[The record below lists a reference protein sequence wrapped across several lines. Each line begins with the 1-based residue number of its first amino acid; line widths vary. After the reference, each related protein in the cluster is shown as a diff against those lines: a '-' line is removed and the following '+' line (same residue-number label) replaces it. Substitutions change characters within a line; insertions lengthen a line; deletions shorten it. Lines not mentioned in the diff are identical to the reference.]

1 MAKFTRQ
8 AIMYSLLK
16 LLQEKSIDKITV
28 KDICELCEINRN
40 TFYYYYSDIYQVL
53 EELLKFETEKSLKED
68 QKYESFYK
76 DFLKR
81 YHLIIE
87 YKKAVYNLYN
97 SKNRDLILKYFQDIT
112 EDFVEKYVYKEVKGK
127 KLLPE
132 DIKFIIDFYS
142 SSMIGNIFRWMRKG
156 MQEKQEQL
164 IYKLSVSYQATIKAL
179 IAQFEENNCK
189 NILKDVFWRCC
200 FWGNSSSDY
209 KTGRRRNPCG

>member
-68 QKYESFYK
+68 QKYESFYE

-112 EDFVEKYVYKEVKGK
+112 ENFVEKYVYKEVKGK

-142 SSMIGNIFRWMRKG
+142 SSMIGNIFRWMHKG

-189 NILKDVFWRCC
+189 K
-200 FWGNSSSDY
+200 SD
-209 KTGRRRNPCG
+209 KFITVPKN

>member
-53 EELLKFETEKSLKED
+53 EELLKLETEKSLKED
-68 QKYESFYK
+68 QKYESFYE

-112 EDFVEKYVYKEVKGK
+112 ENFVEKYVYKEVKGK

-142 SSMIGNIFRWMRKG
+142 SSMIGNIFRWMHKG

-164 IYKLSVSYQATIKAL
+164 IYKLAVSYQATIKAL

-189 NILKDVFWRCC
+189 K
-200 FWGNSSSDY
+200 SD
-209 KTGRRRNPCG
+209 KFITVPKN

>member
-53 EELLKFETEKSLKED
+53 EELLKFETEESLKED
-68 QKYESFYK
+68 QKYESFYE

-142 SSMIGNIFRWMRKG
+142 SSMIGNIFRWMHKG

-189 NILKDVFWRCC
+189 K
-200 FWGNSSSDY
+200 SD
-209 KTGRRRNPCG
+209 KFITVPKN

>member
-68 QKYESFYK
+68 QKYESFYE

-112 EDFVEKYVYKEVKGK
+112 ENFVEKYVYKEVKGK

-142 SSMIGNIFRWMRKG
+142 SSMIGNIFRWMHKG

-189 NILKDVFWRCC
+189 K
-200 FWGNSSSDY
+200 SD
-209 KTGRRRNPCG
+209 KCITVPKN

>member
-8 AIMYSLLK
+8 AIMYSMLK

-40 TFYYYYSDIYQVL
+40 TFYYYYSDIYQVI
-53 EELLKFETEKSLKED
+53 EELLRFETDKSLKED
-68 QKYESFYK
+68 QKYESFHE
-76 DFLKR
+76 DFVKR
-81 YHLIIE
+81 YHLILE

-97 SKNRDLILKYFQDIT
+97 SKNQDLILKYFQDIT
-112 EDFVEKYVYKEVKGK
+112 EDFVKKYVLKEVKGK
-127 KLLPE
+127 KILPE

-142 SSMIGNIFRWMRKG
+142 SSIIGNTIRWMHKG

-164 IYKLSVSYQATIKAL
+164 IYKLSVSYQATIKVL

-189 NILKDVFWRCC
+189 K
-200 FWGNSSSDY
+200 SD
-209 KTGRRRNPCG
+209 KFTTVPKN

>member
-68 QKYESFYK
+68 QKYESFYE
-76 DFLKR
+76 DFLKK
-81 YHLIIE
+81 YHLILE
-87 YKKAVYNLYN
+87 YKKVVYNLYN
-97 SKNRDLILKYFQDIT
+97 SKNRYLILKYFQDIT
-112 EDFVEKYVYKEVKGK
+112 EDFVEKYVLKEVKGK
-127 KLLPE
+127 NLLPE

-142 SSMIGNIFRWMRKG
+142 SSMIGNTLRWMQKG

-164 IYKLSVSYQATIKAL
+164 IYKLSVSYQATIKVL

-189 NILKDVFWRCC
+189 K
-200 FWGNSSSDY
+200 SD
-209 KTGRRRNPCG
+209 KFTTVPKN

>member
-68 QKYESFYK
+68 QEYESFYE

-164 IYKLSVSYQATIKAL
+164 IYKLSVSYQATIKVL

-189 NILKDVFWRCC
+189 K
-200 FWGNSSSDY
+200 SD
-209 KTGRRRNPCG
+209 KFTTVPKN

>member
-1 MAKFTRQ
+1 MTMAKFTRQ

-68 QKYESFYK
+68 QKYESFYE

-142 SSMIGNIFRWMRKG
+142 SSMIGNIFRWMHKG

-164 IYKLSVSYQATIKAL
+164 IYKLSVTYQVTIKAL

-189 NILKDVFWRCC
+189 K
-200 FWGNSSSDY
+200 SD
-209 KTGRRRNPCG
+209 KFITVPKN

>member
-68 QKYESFYK
+68 QKYESFYE

-112 EDFVEKYVYKEVKGK
+112 ENFVEKYVYKEVKGK

-142 SSMIGNIFRWMRKG
+142 SSMIGNIFRWMHKE

-164 IYKLSVSYQATIKAL
+164 IYKLAVSYQATIKAL

-189 NILKDVFWRCC
+189 K
-200 FWGNSSSDY
+200 SD
-209 KTGRRRNPCG
+209 KFITVPKN

>member
-68 QKYESFYK
+68 QKYESFYE

-164 IYKLSVSYQATIKAL
+164 IYKLSVSYQATIKVL

-189 NILKDVFWRCC
+189 KLDKFTTVPKN
-200 FWGNSSSDY
+200 
-209 KTGRRRNPCG
+209 

>member
-1 MAKFTRQ
+1 MTMAKFTRQ

-68 QKYESFYK
+68 QKYESFYE

-142 SSMIGNIFRWMRKG
+142 SSMIGNIFRWMHKG

-189 NILKDVFWRCC
+189 K
-200 FWGNSSSDY
+200 SD
-209 KTGRRRNPCG
+209 KKITVPKN

>member
-68 QKYESFYK
+68 QKYESFYE

-179 IAQFEENNCK
+179 IAQLEENNCK
-189 NILKDVFWRCC
+189 K
-200 FWGNSSSDY
+200 SD
-209 KTGRRRNPCG
+209 KFITVPKN

>member
-1 MAKFTRQ
+1 MTMAKFTRQ

-68 QKYESFYK
+68 QKYESFYE

-142 SSMIGNIFRWMRKG
+142 SSMIGNIFRWMHKG

-189 NILKDVFWRCC
+189 K
-200 FWGNSSSDY
+200 SD
-209 KTGRRRNPCG
+209 KFITVPKN

>member
-68 QKYESFYK
+68 QKYESFYE

-112 EDFVEKYVYKEVKGK
+112 EDFVEKYVLKEVKGK
-127 KLLPE
+127 NLLPE

-142 SSMIGNIFRWMRKG
+142 SSMIGNTLRWMRKG

-189 NILKDVFWRCC
+189 K
-200 FWGNSSSDY
+200 SD
-209 KTGRRRNPCG
+209 KFITVPKN

>member
-1 MAKFTRQ
+1 MTMAKFTRQ

-68 QKYESFYK
+68 QKYESFYE

-112 EDFVEKYVYKEVKGK
+112 EDFVEKYVLKEVKGK
-127 KLLPE
+127 NLLPE

-142 SSMIGNIFRWMRKG
+142 SSMIGNTLRWMRKG

-189 NILKDVFWRCC
+189 K
-200 FWGNSSSDY
+200 SD
-209 KTGRRRNPCG
+209 KFITVPKN

>member
-68 QKYESFYK
+68 QKYESFYE

-142 SSMIGNIFRWMRKG
+142 SSMIGNIFRWMHKG

-164 IYKLSVSYQATIKAL
+164 IYKLTVSYQATIKAL

-189 NILKDVFWRCC
+189 K
-200 FWGNSSSDY
+200 SD
-209 KTGRRRNPCG
+209 KKITVPKN

>member
-40 TFYYYYSDIYQVL
+40 TFYNYYSDIYQVL

-68 QKYESFYK
+68 QKYESFYE

-142 SSMIGNIFRWMRKG
+142 SSMIGNIFRWMRKE

-189 NILKDVFWRCC
+189 K
-200 FWGNSSSDY
+200 SD
-209 KTGRRRNPCG
+209 KFITVPKN

>member
-68 QKYESFYK
+68 QKYESFYE

-97 SKNRDLILKYFQDIT
+97 SKNRDLILKCFQDIT

-164 IYKLSVSYQATIKAL
+164 IYKLSVTYQVTIKAL

-189 NILKDVFWRCC
+189 K
-200 FWGNSSSDY
+200 SD
-209 KTGRRRNPCG
+209 KFITVPKN

>member
-68 QKYESFYK
+68 QKYESFYE

-142 SSMIGNIFRWMRKG
+142 SSMIGNIFQWMRKG

-189 NILKDVFWRCC
+189 K
-200 FWGNSSSDY
+200 SD
-209 KTGRRRNPCG
+209 KFITVPKN

>member
-68 QKYESFYK
+68 QKYESFYE

-142 SSMIGNIFRWMRKG
+142 SSMIGNIFRWMHKG

-189 NILKDVFWRCC
+189 K
-200 FWGNSSSDY
+200 SD
-209 KTGRRRNPCG
+209 KFITVPQN

>member
-68 QKYESFYK
+68 QKYESFYE

-132 DIKFIIDFYS
+132 DVKFIIAFYS

-189 NILKDVFWRCC
+189 K
-200 FWGNSSSDY
+200 SD
-209 KTGRRRNPCG
+209 KFITVPKN

>member
-28 KDICELCEINRN
+28 KDICELCEINRY

-68 QKYESFYK
+68 QKYESFYE

-142 SSMIGNIFRWMRKG
+142 SSMIGNIFRWMHKG

-189 NILKDVFWRCC
+189 K
-200 FWGNSSSDY
+200 SD
-209 KTGRRRNPCG
+209 KFITVPKN

>member
-68 QKYESFYK
+68 QKYESFYE

-112 EDFVEKYVYKEVKGK
+112 ENFVEKYVYKEVKGK

-142 SSMIGNIFRWMRKG
+142 SSMIGNIFRWMHKG

-189 NILKDVFWRCC
+189 K
-200 FWGNSSSDY
+200 SD
-209 KTGRRRNPCG
+209 KFIVKRRK

>member
-68 QKYESFYK
+68 QKYESFYE
-76 DFLKR
+76 DFLKK
-81 YHLIIE
+81 YHLILE

-97 SKNRDLILKYFQDIT
+97 SKNRYLILKYFQDIT
-112 EDFVEKYVYKEVKGK
+112 EDFVEKYVLKEVKGK
-127 KLLPE
+127 NLLPE

-164 IYKLSVSYQATIKAL
+164 IYKLSVSYQATIKVL

-189 NILKDVFWRCC
+189 K
-200 FWGNSSSDY
+200 SD
-209 KTGRRRNPCG
+209 KFTTVPKN

>member
-68 QKYESFYK
+68 QKYESFYE

-189 NILKDVFWRCC
+189 K
-200 FWGNSSSDY
+200 SD
-209 KTGRRRNPCG
+209 KCITVPKN

>member
-68 QKYESFYK
+68 QKYESFYE

-142 SSMIGNIFRWMRKG
+142 SSIIGNIFRWMRKG

-189 NILKDVFWRCC
+189 K
-200 FWGNSSSDY
+200 SD
-209 KTGRRRNPCG
+209 KFITVPKN

>member
-68 QKYESFYK
+68 QKYESFYE

-97 SKNRDLILKYFQDIT
+97 SKNRDLILKYFQNIT

-142 SSMIGNIFRWMRKG
+142 SSIIGNIFRWMRKG

-189 NILKDVFWRCC
+189 K
-200 FWGNSSSDY
+200 SD
-209 KTGRRRNPCG
+209 KFITVPKN